1 MYINLKI
8 YFLPPIECSWHKM
21 SDLQASSGTL
31 DILCYDLNSPQKKTE
46 KQVFMRN
53 RTFSQYCFDKYWLLK
68 KITFKQPYLRG
79 EFISLP
85 KRKTDPGLSDEKYI
99 EKEKHK
105 EGGIGTNTRDLSA
118 LSFLSTHPWTRQ
130 VSALHWMPWVRWTPL
145 GILEQT
151 PPDSSPTEKY
161 KDIPPGDPAAI
172 LAEKYLYF

>member
-1 MYINLKI
+1 M
-8 YFLPPIECSWHKM
+8 
-21 SDLQASSGTL
+21 
-31 DILCYDLNSPQKKTE
+31 
-46 KQVFMRN
+46 
-53 RTFSQYCFDKYWLLK
+53 K

-130 VSALHWMPWVRWTPL
+130 VSALH
-145 GILEQT
+145 
-151 PPDSSPTEKY
+151 
-161 KDIPPGDPAAI
+161 
-172 LAEKYLYF
+172 